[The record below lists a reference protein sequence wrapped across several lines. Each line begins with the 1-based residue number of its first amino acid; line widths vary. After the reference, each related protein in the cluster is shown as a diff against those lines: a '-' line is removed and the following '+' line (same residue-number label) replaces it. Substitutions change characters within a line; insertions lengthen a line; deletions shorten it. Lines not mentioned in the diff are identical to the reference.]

1 VGVLSAAPLAVL
13 PDGPSV
19 RALRWEI
26 LSSGNSEGFPGG
38 ADLRN
43 SSSFTLPEQPDKSA
57 RPMPPASKNDFV
69 KCDLVVNMYSPE
81 FKRLEN
87 PP

>member
-1 VGVLSAAPLAVL
+1 
-13 PDGPSV
+13 
-19 RALRWEI
+19 
-26 LSSGNSEGFPGG
+26 
-38 ADLRN
+38 
-43 SSSFTLPEQPDKSA
+43 
-57 RPMPPASKNDFV
+57 MPPASKNDFV